1 MLPKAPLQNH
11 TGMYRAVWPPLFLFT
26 LLCTLVFM
34 ATCPGCPGLPFSNAY
49 ELSRHIRTCGNL
61 CAALSEPEP
70 GGNKR
75 ARGGGGGG
83 ATDTSQ
89 DSGSGYASGGDAG
102 IGEDFAPVGIASDGA
117 AAGGGGAAPYP
128 LVHDG
133 DPGEAAVAELLA
145 ALGGAPYDD
154 SDGESVGSVPI
165 APPFGAAAGGGG
177 AAAVPVLP
185 SATLR
190 AGSAESADFN
200 TLAWLMKLG
209 ISASVQQLYGLL
221 Q

>member
-70 GGNKR
+70 ASGNKR
-75 ARGGGGGG
+75 RARGGGGGGGG

-145 ALGGAPYDD
+145 ALGGAPYDRRRERRVRANCAALWCCCWRRRCRGGTGATF
-154 SDGESVGSVPI
+154 SD
-165 APPFGAAAGGGG
+165 AARWFRGK
-177 AAAVPVLP
+177 
-185 SATLR
+185 R
-190 AGSAESADFN
+190 
-200 TLAWLMKLG
+200 
-209 ISASVQQLYGLL
+209 
-221 Q
+221 